1 MRATRHPTSLQIFHT
16 RTAPFPAMDNCFHV
30 KTSNRPSK
38 PCHRFSLN
46 LGSCTG
52 ASTVFGAVTGRTSH
66 DHMHF
71 SFKMAPRSLFVVVEG
86 PKGRLPCSFLA
97 RCLAETKKCAA
108 SSSPPM
114 FCNDSFEERDDRQVA
129 RHFHHLCLQQ
139 SGHLTDRPGS
149 GAIRTC
155 Q

>member
-16 RTAPFPAMDNCFHV
+16 RTAPFPAMDNSCEEIQQALQTLPESLTESWIMHWTVHSVWCGHRAHKPRPHV
-30 KTSNRPSK
+30 FLVQNGCTKSF
-38 PCHRFSLN
+38 C
-46 LGSCTG
+46 SCG
-52 ASTVFGAVTGRTSH
+52 
-66 DHMHF
+66 
-71 SFKMAPRSLFVVVEG
+71 G
-86 PKGRLPCSFLA
+86 PKGRLPCSLLA
-97 RCLAETKKCAA
+97 RRLAETKNQLHLHR
-108 SSSPPM
+108 PHVLD
-114 FCNDSFEERDDRQVA
+114 NDSFEERDDRQVA